1 MPNFR
6 FLLCIVSFLIFLNNT
21 SAQSVAIN
29 TDGSTA
35 DASAILDVKSTG
47 KGMLIPRL
55 TTVQR
60 TAISTPATGLLVFDT
75 DTNAFWFY
83 NGTAWTKL
91 EASGKNWSVTGNS
104 GTTAGTN
111 FIGSTDARDVVF
123 KTGNTE
129 RMRLLSAPNTKNIIA
144 TISSGDLEVNGV
156 TVGHGPSGIPGNTAL
171 GYQTMYG
178 ATGGNFNTAIGGS
191 ALSSNKGDNNT
202 ATGYGALASN
212 TTGNDNTA
220 NGRSSLA
227 SNTTGLN
234 NTAIGSMSLLTN
246 IGGNNNT
253 AIGYFALLANSYG
266 SNNTAIGSQSLRSNK
281 GNGNTATGN
290 QALSSNENG
299 NNNSAYGV
307 GSLYYNFSGSNNT
320 GYGGSTLISNVN
332 GSANTAIG
340 YGALRNNDGFGNTA
354 GGSGALANNTTGEY
368 NTTFGTTTLNMNF
381 TGSYNTAVGYGADL
395 AALNLSNTTAIGYG
409 AIVNASNKV
418 VIGNN
423 DVTVIGGQVS
433 WSTLSDG
440 RFKTNVKEDVPGLDF
455 IMQLRPVNYNFLPRK
470 FEEHQRQNMPDSI
483 KNAAAKR
490 AAKANYSEA
499 ENIVHTGFI
508 AQEVEQVV
516 KKKGYKFNA
525 VHTPANTTDNYS
537 IAYSEFVVPL
547 VKAVQEQQKQI
558 EAQKK
563 IIMLQQKALEEMM
576 KRLEKL
582 EQK

>member
-1 MPNFR
+1 MPYFR
-6 FLLCIVSFLIFLNNT
+6 SLLCIVSFLIFLNNT
-21 SAQSVAIN
+21 SAQSIAIN

-60 TAISTPATGLLVFDT
+60 TAIASPATGLLVFDT

-156 TVGHGPSGIPGNTAL
+156 TVGHGSFGATGNTAL
-171 GYQTMYG
+171 GYQTMYT
-178 ATGGNFNTAIGGS
+178 ATNGDYNTAIGGK
-191 ALSSNKGDNNT
+191 ALFSNKGSNNT
-202 ATGYGALASN
+202 ATGYGALYSN
-212 TTGNDNTA
+212 TTGSENIAIGRWSLFYNTV
-220 NGRSSLA
+220 GTS
-227 SNTTGLN
+227 
-234 NTAIGSMSLLTN
+234 NTAIGNQSLY
-246 IGGNNNT
+246 GNTVGSYNT
-253 AIGYFALLANSYG
+253 AIGDMALSYSSG
-266 SNNTAIGSQSLRSNK
+266 SGNTAIGSQSLRTNITGS
-281 GNGNTATGN
+281 GNTATGN
-290 QALSSNENG
+290 QSLYSNNNG

-307 GSLYYNFSGSNNT
+307 GSLYYNLEGS
-320 GYGGSTLISNVN
+320 Y
-332 GSANTAIG
+332 NTA
-340 YGALRNNDGFGNTA
+340 YGVSSLSKNTYGFGNTA
-354 GGSGALANNTTGEY
+354 TGYRALASSDAIYNTASGYESLVANGTGEY
-368 NTTFGTTTLNMNF
+368 NTAYGAKTLNMNI
-381 TGSYNTAVGYGADL
+381 TGSYNTAVGYGAEF
-395 AALNLSNTTAIGYG
+395 AAWNLSNTTAIGYG

-455 IMQLRPVNYNFLPRK
+455 ILQLRPVNYNFLPHK

-490 AAKANYSEA
+490 SAKANHSDA
-499 ENIVHTGFI
+499 ENLVHTGFI

-516 KKKGYKFNA
+516 KKKGYRFNA
-525 VHTPANTTDNYS
+525 VHTPTSATDNYS

-563 IIMLQQKALEEMM
+563 IIMQQQKALEEMM